1 MELDAIFVRQRKTI
15 EAPPACH
22 EIVNGHLRFKSQG
35 QTEENNRVRINH
47 EQNELVTSIWERKR
61 P

>member
-1 MELDAIFVRQRKTI
+1 MPFLFGGGKQSK
-15 EAPPACH
+15 PLLCH

-35 QTEENNRVRINH
+35 QTEENYRVCINH